1 MWARFFSFLANLM
14 NGLFKDVNENVC
26 KLKLYLEE
34 NRTLKVINHWS
45 WKNNRNYFVVY
56 VKFWLRRLINNFN
69 IKKIIGKHSLI
80 ITESLE
86 NH

>member
-69 IKKIIGKHSLI
+69 IKKISLASI
-80 ITESLE
+80 LS
-86 NH
+86 